1 MLYFRHQSEDAEIAE
16 DAAYKLEAVLQK
28 LKEINSF
35 NAESRAGVILQGLGF
50 TREMTSM
57 PTRYGFFVTQS

>member
-1 MLYFRHQSEDAEIAE
+1 LARQSEDAEIAE

-57 PTRYGFFVTQS
+57 PTR